1 MIVVVSGL
9 PRSGT
14 SLMMQMLH
22 AGGMPLLIDALR
34 PADADNPNGYW
45 EYEPVKALQQDN
57 TWMHKAEGKAVKVV
71 SALLQYLPPQHTY
84 KIIFMQRPMQEVLA
98 SQSVMLERRGAQGG
112 KADDQTLGTVFAQ
125 HLKRTEHWLTTQKH
139 MMVLPVHYHETIAN
153 PAETAARV
161 AQFLGL
167 PLAVE
172 AMVRAVDPRLHRQRV

>member
-22 AGGMPLLIDALR
+22 AGGMPLLLDALR
-34 PADADNPNGYW
+34 PADDDNPNGYW
-45 EYEPVKALQQDN
+45 EYEPVKRLQQDN
-57 TWMHKAEGKAVKVV
+57 TWMHKAEGKAVKVI

-84 KIIFMQRPMQEVLA
+84 KIIFMQRPMPEVLA
-98 SQSVMLERRGAQGG
+98 SQAVMLERRGEQGG
-112 KADDQTLGTVFAQ
+112 KADAQTLGTLFAQ
-125 HLKRTEHWLTTQKH
+125 HLDRTEHWLATQKH
-139 MMVLPVHYHETIAN
+139 MTVLPVHYHETIAN

-161 AQFLGL
+161 AHFLDL

-172 AMVRAVDPRLHRQRV
+172 AMARVVDPRLHRQRR